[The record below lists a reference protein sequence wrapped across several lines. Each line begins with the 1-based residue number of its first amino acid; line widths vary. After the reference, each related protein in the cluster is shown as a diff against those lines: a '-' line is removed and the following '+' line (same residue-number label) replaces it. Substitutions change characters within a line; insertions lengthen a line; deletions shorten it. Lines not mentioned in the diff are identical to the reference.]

1 MKKIDLLSALTK
13 TNEHNKLFMSV
24 LNGEIK
30 LIMATNFVDFRV
42 ATTLLDY
49 NAVNNGDGGA
59 R

>member
-1 MKKIDLLSALTK
+1 MPALTK